1 MIIIIIIIPPC
12 LATEKLINPRKNR
25 RNQRIYHVTCP
36 FPFQTLF
43 RNPSSVDSIDDEG
56 DRSEKERREES
67 GNEAVVE
74 FARKPGLSYDGGSS
88 GFLPRPSFR
97 VYVHAGRARIHF
109 RFQRLSK
116 ATSLLFPLDRRRERE
131 RARVEN
137 NGEDET
143 EEEVKVEE
151 GGGRGDEG

>member
-1 MIIIIIIIPPC
+1 MIMIIIIIPPC

-67 GNEAVVE
+67 GNEAVE
-74 FARKPGLSYDGGSS
+74 FARKPGLSYDGVPRGSS
-88 GFLPRPSFR
+88 LDPLSASTSAQGGLEFTSVSNDYPR
-97 VYVHAGRARIHF
+97 
-109 RFQRLSK
+109 QRRYC
-116 ATSLLFPLDRRRERE
+116 FPWTGDERERE
-131 RARVEN
+131 PGLKIMARMRR
-137 NGEDET
+137 
-143 EEEVKVEE
+143 KKK
-151 GGGRGDEG
+151 